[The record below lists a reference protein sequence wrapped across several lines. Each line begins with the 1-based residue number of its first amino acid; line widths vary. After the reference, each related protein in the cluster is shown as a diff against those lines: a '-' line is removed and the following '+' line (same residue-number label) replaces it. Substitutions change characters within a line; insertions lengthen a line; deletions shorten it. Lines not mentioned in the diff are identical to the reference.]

1 MADGSIRIE
10 TKLDNT
16 ALKKQIQQLEKEL
29 KNIQKEQAKVD
40 AQMDSAL
47 ARYRDELEFDAQFPE
62 EFSHREDI
70 DKRAAKEIDPIIAKQ
85 EELNQKE
92 QKYLA
97 MLDAAKAKLAEQAN
111 IASAVKQVD
120 DAVKGDATMG
130 KVQSQAQYNSLLD
143 ATAAKM
149 AAIEA
154 ASGQI
159 AAQMG
164 LTKEQVLAAHPQY
177 QKLKDTMGMLKANA
191 KDFGNE
197 AKAAGK
203 KTDSAMKQAEKSTK
217 KVSTETKRGIA
228 GFGKMQ
234 LIMMGIMMATRSISS
249 ATREYMA
256 TNSKLEGQLNVLK
269 SLWGQVLGP
278 VIEWVINLFI
288 KAITVVNAFVHAL
301 TGVNLIA
308 KANEAAL
315 NKQAKA
321 AGNASKA
328 QLAGFDE
335 QTKLNDTS
343 GSGGDPVTLLDS
355 STDNLSTK
363 IRELIENEDWYGLG
377 KEIAEKVMEGLFDF
391 DFSNLGE
398 KIGKG
403 LANVLTTILGFALNL
418 NPLALLKFG
427 VEFTTGF
434 MEGVSQSLQN
444 TDWGEVGSDLIDLL
458 IGGALTYLITTDP
471 MAMLF
476 ALMFTTEGRDFTSAA
491 FELVGSILGALLSAI
506 IGSAVRI
513 GELAGE
519 LWTSIKEYFDEK
531 VDWEGTPGEIIQD
544 LKDCLVEA
552 LGGIGSWIKECIWE
566 PFKQGFSDSIDW
578 EGTPGDVITGLK
590 DGITEAL
597 TNIKEWVNEKVWE
610 PIKTSFNEAFGID
623 GTESTSEK
631 MKKIG
636 TTLVNGIY
644 QGLING
650 LSKIKLACQ
659 QIWTAIKEKFSNVG
673 TWFKEKFSDA
683 WQKVKDVFSKGGE
696 TFEGIKEGISST
708 FKEIVNRL
716 IDGTNTVIRIPFNK
730 INSMLNTIRDISVLG
745 VTPFKNLWSYNPLSI
760 PQIPKLA
767 LGGIVNRPGRGVP
780 AIIGEAGAEAVLPL
794 ENNTEWMDILAD
806 KIGGNVTIPIYLGGK
821 KIAEYVVDLQK
832 KKAFAMN
839 GG

>member
-10 TKLDNT
+10 TKLDND

-40 AQMDSAL
+40 AQMDSAR

-85 EELNQKE
+85 EELNQKK

-159 AAQMG
+159 AAQTG
-164 LTKEQVLAAHPQY
+164 LTKEQILAAYPQY

-321 AGNASKA
+321 AGNAAKA

-335 QTKLNDTS
+335 QNKLNDTS

-355 STDNLSTK
+355 SVDNLSTK
-363 IRELIENEDWYGLG
+363 IREMIENEDWYGLG
-377 KEIAEKVMEGLFDF
+377 KEIAGKFMDGLFDF

-434 MEGVSQSLQN
+434 MEGVSQSIQD
-444 TDWGEVGSDLIDLL
+444 TEWGEVGSDLIELL
-458 IGGALTYLITTDP
+458 IGGALAYLITTDP

-476 ALMFTTEGRDFTSAA
+476 ALMFTTEGRDFTSAG
-491 FELVGSILGALLSAI
+491 FELLGSILGALLSAI

-519 LWTSIKEYFDEK
+519 LWTSFKEYFNER

-566 PFKQGFSDSIDW
+566 PFKQGFADSIDW

-590 DGITEAL
+590 DGITEKFSKIREAAQNIWAELKDAFLVAAGSKAQEPGMKSIGGLLVDGLCNGL
-597 TNIKEWVNEKVWE
+597 TN
-610 PIKTSFNEAFGID
+610 GI
-623 GTESTSEK
+623 
-631 MKKIG
+631 
-636 TTLVNGIY
+636 
-644 QGLING
+644 
-650 LSKIKLACQ
+650 SKIRLACAA
-659 QIWTAIKEKFSNVG
+659 IWSAIKEKFSNVG
-673 TWFKEKFSDA
+673 TWFKEKFTDA
-683 WQKVKDVFSKGGE
+683 WQKVKDVFSKRGE
-696 TFEGIKEGISST
+696 IWEGIKEGVSSA
-708 FKEIVNRL
+708 FKTIVNGL
-716 IDGTNTVIRIPFNK
+716 IDGINVIIRIPFNK
-730 INSMLNTIRDISVLG
+730 INTMLNTIRDISVLG
-745 VTPFKNLWSYNPLSI
+745 VSPFKNLWSYNPLSV